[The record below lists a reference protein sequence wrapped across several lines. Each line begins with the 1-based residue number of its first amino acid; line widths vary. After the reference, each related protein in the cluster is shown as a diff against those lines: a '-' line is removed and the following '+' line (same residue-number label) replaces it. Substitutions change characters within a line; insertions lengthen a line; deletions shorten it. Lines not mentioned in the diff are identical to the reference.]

1 MPRRHFLV
9 SYDVSNDKRR
19 TRIFETLQGYGDH
32 TQFSVFLCDLD
43 QAELAALRG
52 LLEPLVHHDQ
62 DQVLMVDLG
71 PGDNDLQHSIDA
83 IGRPF
88 DPQPGAFIV

>member
-9 SYDVSNDKRR
+9 SYDVADDKRR
-19 TRIFETLQGYGDH
+19 TRIFQTLQDYGDH

-43 QAELAALRG
+43 ESESAALRG

-71 PGDNDLQHSIDA
+71 PAEHDLQTAIEA
-83 IGRPF
+83 IGKPF
-88 DPQPGAFIV
+88 DPQPNAFIV